1 MAQITLRDNPI
12 HTSGELPAV
21 GDDAP
26 EFKLVGTDMAEHA
39 LADFA
44 GKQVVLN
51 IFPSLET
58 PVCAASVRRF
68 NQLASEREET
78 VVLCISAD
86 LPLAHKRFCAAEG
99 LDDVVSLS
107 TFRDQNFGSAYGIQ
121 MVDGPLAG
129 LMGRAVVI
137 VDGEG
142 TVRYTELVPTIGQEP
157 DYEAALSAL

>member
-21 GDDAP
+21 GGDAP

-99 LDDVVSLS
+99 LEDVVSLS
-107 TFRDQNFGSAYGIQ
+107 TFRDQSFGSAYGIQ

-129 LMGRAVVI
+129 LMARAVVI

-142 TVRYTELVPTIGQEP
+142 AVRYTELVPTIGQEP